1 MFPRSFLSMRPA
13 LSVLVRASSA
23 ARRIAGFGAQTF
35 RASLS
40 SRAAADLGLPRC
52 DDPAALE
59 IYRSCLSSDESRKR
73 HAFLGDAV
81 LYLVATRAAFQIGAD
96 AGSLEEAA
104 GPDGP
109 RDSRSSPISRC
120 LTAAE
125 MHRARL
131 PVIGNKHLAARGRAI
146 GVDDLVIAASRL
158 APAATCRGPIAFS
171 WGPTG
176 NDGRVADAVEALVG
190 ASFAVG
196 GLEAADSF
204 IRRSIMPT
212 EYPPGGRG

>member
-1 MFPRSFLSMRPA
+1 MFARPFLSARPT

-23 ARRIAGFGAQTF
+23 ARRIAGLGAQAV
-35 RASLS
+35 RATLS

-59 IYRSCLSSDESRKR
+59 VYRSCLSSDESRKR
-73 HAFLGDAV
+73 LAFLGDAV
-81 LYLVATRAAFQIGAD
+81 LYLVATRAAFLIGED
-96 AGSLEEAA
+96 AGSLEES
-104 GPDGP
+104 GSPDGQ
-109 RDSRSSPISRC
+109 RCSNSRSRSPHRSRS

-131 PVIGNKHLAARGRAI
+131 PVIGNKHLAARGKAL
-146 GVDDLVIAASRL
+146 GVDDLVAAASRL
-158 APAATCRGPIAFS
+158 GPAAICRGPV
-171 WGPTG
+171 G

-196 GLEAADSF
+196 GLEAAESF
-204 IRRSIMPT
+204 VRRRILPT
-212 EYPPGGRG
+212 EYPPGARG